1 MFLLYNH
8 DRTNVLERIIAEL
21 KGWIVMRIQ
30 QDIYDMSEKELRR
43 YARVLRLRRERRRKC
58 LTWAIAAFAAFCMIL
73 VCTISYNSI
82 SCNANDGFKYYTSII
97 VEAGES
103 LWNIADDY
111 MDEHYDNR
119 GSYIAEICHINH
131 LDENG
136 TVTAGQTLIVP
147 YYSSE
152 YVR

>member
-1 MFLLYNH
+1 
-8 DRTNVLERIIAEL
+8 
-21 KGWIVMRIQ
+21 MRIQ
-30 QDIYDMSEKELRR
+30 RTMCGMDERAQRKYSRI
-43 YARVLRLRRERRRKC
+43 LRLRRERRRKC
-58 LTWAIAAFAAFCMIL
+58 MTLAAAAFAAFCMVLI
-73 VCTISYNSI
+73 CAISYNSI
-82 SCNANDGFKYYTSII
+82 SSNANDGFKYYTSVI

-103 LWNIADDY
+103 LWDIADDY
-111 MDEHYDNR
+111 MDEHYDSRN
-119 GSYIAEICHINH
+119 SYIAEVRRINH

>member
-1 MFLLYNH
+1 
-8 DRTNVLERIIAEL
+8 
-21 KGWIVMRIQ
+21 MRIQ
-30 QDIYDMSEKELRR
+30 QDICDMSEREYRK

-58 LTWAIAAFAAFCMIL
+58 LTLAVAVFAAFCMAL

-82 SCNANDGFKYYTSII
+82 SSNANDGFKYYTSVI

-103 LWNIADDY
+103 LWDIAEDY
-111 MDEHYDNR
+111 MNGHYDSRDN
-119 GSYIAEICHINH
+119 YIAEVRSINH

-136 TVTAGQTLIVP
+136 TVIAGQTLIVP

-152 YVR
+152 YVQ